1 MDKNGNITITNP
13 QKGIANS
20 ALLGNEAIIGCEIF
34 EEPGILKIQSALEAD
49 SSQINNPSYIVMTG
63 VPIADV
69 SNYNSQ
75 GELNR
80 VVLTESGQL
89 MGINNAEFALATNL
103 GIGWDVC
110 IWNANYTVVSYAQSG
125 VGYIGVIYQN
135 NTDSTTAF
143 WNPAEVG
150 SLTGT
155 HAIKL
160 LKGADGKMYF
170 TNGRYIGYIDTI
182 TGVDNAVVVTATSNA
197 LDLKDGIY
205 AVSMA
210 ELGSRLLIG
219 TQRGYSYSQ
228 RQTFTGADIYPW
240 DRVSSSFSLPVKI
253 DENGMNAMISHR
265 NQIYFSAGDDGRI
278 YTTDGTNYQLVKRL
292 PYNRSGRYNPTSW
305 VYLNAMAINQQGHL
319 MVGLSA
325 NYDANSPTTTGIWE
339 IALTQGYPTHLPF
352 FSRDGNLGQTAN
364 VRFGSVRVL
373 NDDALSFGV
382 QTGTSYELSTTSATA
397 LNTGYTAKWR
407 TEFFIVGSRNNRRSF
422 NTLEFTLLDPLIT
435 NQGIRIAYR
444 KNRSESFT
452 TIGTFTYA
460 TLGSVISH
468 NTKALIA
475 DAEMVQFEISLEYTS
490 AVFGEN
496 VNLIRITVN

>member
-1 MDKNGNITITNP
+1 MDKNGNITISNP

-20 ALLGNEAIIGCEIF
+20 SILGNEAIIGCEIF
-34 EEPGILKIQSALEAD
+34 EEPGVLKIQSALEAD
-49 SSQINNPSYIVMTG
+49 SSDINDPGYMTISG
-63 VPIADV
+63 VPVADV
-69 SNYNSQ
+69 TNYNTV
-75 GELNR
+75 GELVR
-80 VVLTESGQL
+80 TVLTESGQL
-89 MGINNAEFALATNL
+89 MSGGNANFLIASNL
-103 GIGWDVC
+103 SQGWDACV
-110 IWNANYTVVSYAQSG
+110 WNSSYTVVSYAQSG
-125 VGYIGVIYQN
+125 TGYIGVIYHDPTDE
-135 NTDSTTAF
+135 NTTN

-170 TNGRYIGYIDTI
+170 TNGRYIGYIENI
-182 TGVDNAVVVTATSNA
+182 TGTGSSITVTSTSNA
-197 LDLKDGIY
+197 LDLKEGVF
-205 AVSMA
+205 AVTMA
-210 ELGSRLLIG
+210 ELGSRLMIG
-219 TQRGYSYSQ
+219 TQQGYSYAT
-228 RQTFTGADIYPW
+228 RQDYQGADIYPW
-240 DRVSSSFSLPVKI
+240 DRTSSSFSLPVKI

-265 NQIYFSAGDDGRI
+265 NQVYFSAGDDGRI

-305 VYLNAMAINQQGHL
+305 AYLNAMAINQQGHL

-325 NYDANSPTTTGIWE
+325 NYDANSPTTTGVWE
-339 IALTQGYPTHLPF
+339 VALTSGYPTHLPF

-364 VRFGSVRVL
+364 VKFGSVRVL

-382 QTGTSYELSTTSATA
+382 ASGTSYELSTTSATA

-407 TEFFIVGSRNNRRSF
+407 TEFFMVGSRNNRKSF
-422 NTLEFTLLDPLIT
+422 NILEFTLLEPLIA

-452 TIGTFTYA
+452 TIGTFTFA

-490 AVFGEN
+490 AVFGDN